1 MPNQAASVKKIR
13 NGTQIHAAF
22 STNKTEPSAC
32 FRTGPGSGPRFR
44 AGPVRRAAVPVPP
57 WRARQ
62 EHASAPCPRPYLDAP
77 QQLSIVDN
85 DWHRS
90 IQLTSRGSRTAV
102 IWNPWIERAEQF
114 DDMADDGWQ
123 RMLCIE
129 TANVMDDVVTLE
141 PGAKAIPW
149 VSVLR
154 ANA

>member
-1 MPNQAASVKKIR
+1 M
-13 NGTQIHAAF
+13 TF
-22 STNKTEPSAC
+22 SGETD
-32 FRTGPGSGPRFR
+32 RI
-44 AGPVRRAAVPVPP
+44 
-57 WRARQ
+57 
-62 EHASAPCPRPYLDAP
+62 YLDAP

-141 PGAKAIPW
+141 PGASHTLG
-149 VSVLR
+149 VSIASKRLKP
-154 ANA
+154 